1 MAARFPSGPPLK
13 LATDSTLGAV
23 GSTGTG
29 GYPGADAGKKGGP
42 RVGAGRAPNVFYNTG
57 HGHLGWT
64 LSALTADS
72 IAAIIDDAAT
82 EKQGPTTV
90 NNG

>member
-42 RVGAGRAPNVFYNTG
+42 RVDALKKDGARVDAGKGGSQADAGKKDGPPEEEG
-57 HGHLGWT
+57 T
-64 LSALTADS
+64 LREVL
-72 IAAIIDDAAT
+72 AAISR
-82 EKQGPTTV
+82 
-90 NNG
+90 